1 MNSKKSNSEGKCE
14 NVQELGPETIVTI
27 EKARARIKKGY
38 FLTEEEAKL
47 RLKL

>member
-1 MNSKKSNSEGKCE
+1 MNSKNRNNGEKCK
-14 NVQELGPETIVTI
+14 NVQELGPETIVAI

-38 FLTEEEAKL
+38 FLTEEDAKF